1 VIELQG
7 TQPLRQ
13 RTGVLFVLVLVGHII
28 LISAQV
34 QSRAG
39 VPVLEAVT
47 FGLFSRVQLALAAV
61 VDLGRNSWG
70 NYIGLRGARVEN
82 ETLKHQL
89 AELEVRL
96 QEQRALVARTQ
107 QLQQLLDL
115 QQSTSVPTIAAEVIA
130 GNPNPGILSV
140 TVNRGSRD
148 GVTTDMAVISPK
160 GVVGRVVGRPA
171 AHASRVQLLI
181 DPAAA
186 AAALIER
193 SRAGGMVAGVDDDP
207 PLQLQLVSNLADVI
221 VGDTV
226 VTSGT
231 DGVYPAGFAIGKV
244 EKSERGHGLYRAITV
259 RPVVDFSSI
268 EEVLIVLVPARSAS
282 PRPESAAIPAGRAK

>member
-1 VIELQG
+1 MLELQG

-13 RTGVLFVLVLVGHII
+13 RTGVLFVLVLLGHLI

-34 QSRAG
+34 QSHAG

-61 VDLGRNSWG
+61 VDVGRNGWG
-70 NYIGLRGARVEN
+70 NYVGLRGARAEN
-82 ETLKHQL
+82 ETLKRQL
-89 AELEVRL
+89 GDLEVRL

-115 QQSTSVPTIAAEVIA
+115 QQSTAVPTIAAEVIA

-140 TVNRGSRD
+140 TVNRGSSD
-148 GVTTDMAVISPK
+148 GVLTDMAVISPK

-186 AAALIER
+186 AAALVER

-231 DGVYPAGFAIGKV
+231 DGVYPAGFAIGRV

-259 RPVVDFSSI
+259 RPAVDFSSI
-268 EEVLIVLVPARSAS
+268 EEVLIVLVPARPASA
-282 PRPESAAIPAGRAK
+282 RPESAALPAERVK